1 MNRNTLPLLLMLVT
15 GAVTCIITYI
25 MDYSITK
32 KLVYLLIVLLVFYF
46 LGNVIKWTLNTFD
59 KQNQEALQEEGEVI
73 EKENPP
79 TEEMSEDTF
88 FEQ

>member
-25 MDYSITK
+25 MDYSITQ

-46 LGNVIKWTLNTFD
+46 LGNVIKWTLNSFD
-59 KQNQEALQEEGEVI
+59 RQNQKVLEEEGEGI

-88 FEQ
+88 IKQ